1 MEEKDQME
9 EMISFK
15 VKDFMQI
22 LEDAYTLG
30 FKQLQYPMKAGMER
44 VLEIEPDLKVL
55 AKFLTMIDMD
65 DDMNIKRD

>member
-1 MEEKDQME
+1 
-9 EMISFK
+9 
-15 VKDFMQI
+15 
-22 LEDAYTLG
+22 
-30 FKQLQYPMKAGMER
+30 MKAGMER